1 MQQAARRKAKAA
13 GAANPKPKGSGKKP
27 RQAPKRH
34 EKADAVAALVE
45 QGKSIAEIAA
55 ETGVPARQ
63 ARHIAEEE
71 AIRREAEAQID
82 PATLSL
88 SAQQKLGAAIRQHQR
103 KLDHEFEARVLA
115 GIQERLE
122 ATVLPHYKKTEA
134 QYRVI
139 IKSRKGV
146 MDRAT
151 YKKILSCLHPD
162 RVDPSLARRYEEA
175 FNLFTKLE
183 AVLLK
188 EKESP
193 TPSVKMPTTY
203 AEMMAMKQTASDARK
218 AKRNGS
224 VRVA

>member
-1 MQQAARRKAKAA
+1 MDLLL
-13 GAANPKPKGSGKKP
+13 G
-27 RQAPKRH
+27 
-34 EKADAVAALVE
+34 LVL
-45 QGKSIAEIAA
+45 
-55 ETGVPARQ
+55 R
-63 ARHIAEEE
+63 AEEE

-82 PATLSL
+82 PVTLSL
-88 SAQQKLGAAIRQHQR
+88 TAQQKLDAAISQHQR
-103 KLDHEFEARVLA
+103 KLDQEFEARVLA
-115 GIQERLE
+115 GIQERLKS
-122 ATVLPHYKKTEA
+122 TVLPHYKKTEA
-134 QYRVI
+134 QYRAI

-162 RVDPSLARRYEEA
+162 RVDRSLARRYEEA

-183 AVLLK
+183 AVLLN

-193 TPSVKMPTTY
+193 TPSLKMPTTY